1 MIDYIELAK
10 EINNEI
16 IQNRRR
22 IHQFPETGFE
32 LDRTLEFVEEKLK
45 EYGIEP
51 RRVGRSGI
59 TATIGKE
66 GRTILL
72 RADMDALPMKEET
85 GLEFASGN
93 DFCHSC
99 GHDAHTAMLL
109 GAARLLK
116 DQEESLGGTV
126 KLMFQPA
133 EELLAGALDMIEA
146 GILENPKVDA
156 ALAMHIYVGN
166 ELSRTGTISYARGPA
181 LFSGDA
187 IKIHVKGKN
196 AHGSTP
202 DKGIDAISIAAHIVI
217 ALQQI
222 IAREVPTDDQA
233 VVIVGKISGGNTV
246 NTLAGSADLEV
257 SVRATT
263 EKMRE
268 YLKKRVK
275 EISENVA
282 VTFGGKAEV
291 EFWYGMGPLSN
302 DLDLTDEIVGYC
314 KEVIGEENLNKIPIA
329 VGTEDFTSVAG
340 KVPGVMINLG
350 VGSIDEGYSLSIHN
364 PGMVLNEEALH
375 VGAALYAQ
383 ASTRYLMAREK
394 QAD

>member
-1 MIDYIELAK
+1 MNDYIEMAK
-10 EINNEI
+10 KINEEI
-16 IQNRRR
+16 IENRRV
-22 IHQFPETGFE
+22 IHRFPETGFE
-32 LDRTLEFVEEKLK
+32 LERTVEFVENKLK

-51 RRVGRSGI
+51 VRVGKSGI
-59 TATIGKE
+59 SATIGKE
-66 GRTILL
+66 GKTLLL

-85 GLEFASGN
+85 GLPFESEN

-109 GAARLLK
+109 GAAKLLK
-116 DQEESLGGTV
+116 ENEENLNGTV

-133 EELLAGALDMIEA
+133 EELLAGAVDMIEA
-146 GILENPKVDA
+146 GVLENPKVDA

-166 ELSRTGTISYARGPA
+166 EISKTGTISYARGPA

-222 IAREVPTDDQA
+222 IAREVPTNDQA
-233 VVIVGKISGGNTV
+233 VVIVGKISGGDTV
-246 NTLAGSADLEV
+246 NTLAGNAELEV

-263 EKMRE
+263 EEKRE
-268 YLKKRVK
+268 YLKNRVR
-275 EISENVA
+275 EVSENVA
-282 VTFGGKAEV
+282 RTYKGEAVV
-291 EFWYGMGPLSN
+291 EFWYGMGPLYN
-302 DLDLTDEIVGYC
+302 DLELTDEIVGYC
-314 KEVIGEENLNKIPIA
+314 EEVIGEENLNKIPIA
-329 VGTEDFTSVAG
+329 VGTEDFTSVAA

-350 VGSIDEGYSLSIHN
+350 VGSIEEGYALSIHN

-375 VGAALYAQ
+375 IGAALYAHT
-383 ASTRYLMAREK
+383 ATRYLMDKEN
-394 QAD
+394 D

>member
-1 MIDYIELAK
+1 MINYIELAK
-10 EINNEI
+10 EINEEI
-16 IQNRRR
+16 IQNRRE
-22 IHQFPETGFE
+22 IHKFPETGFE
-32 LDRTLEFVEEKLK
+32 LDRTLEFIETRLRDYGVEP
-45 EYGIEP
+45 I
-51 RRVGRSGI
+51 RVGRAGI
-59 TATIGKE
+59 SATVGREGK
-66 GRTILL
+66 TILL

-85 GLEFASGN
+85 DLLFKSEN

-116 DQEESLGGTV
+116 ENEDSLNGTV

-133 EELLAGALDMIEA
+133 EELLAGAMDMIEA

-156 ALAMHIYVGN
+156 AVAMHIYVGN
-166 ELSRTGTISYARGPA
+166 ELSRTGTISYSRGPA

-233 VVIVGKISGGNTV
+233 VVIVGKISGGDTV
-246 NTLAGSADLEV
+246 NTLAGNAELEV

-275 EISENVA
+275 EISESVA

-291 EFWYGMGPLSN
+291 EFWYGMGPLFN
-302 DLDLTDEIVGYC
+302 DLALTDEIIGYC
-314 KEVIGEENLNKIPIA
+314 KEVIGEDNLNQIPIA
-329 VGTEDFTSVAG
+329 VGTEDFTSIAA

-350 VGSIDEGYSLSIHN
+350 VGSVEEGYSLSIHN
-364 PGMVLNEEALH
+364 PGMILNEEALH
-375 VGAALYAQ
+375 IGAALHAHI
-383 ASTRYLMAREK
+383 ATRYLIDK
-394 QAD
+394 